1 MWQMDGKE
9 RKKDAIYMESSCD
22 KNGRWLEREGDETAD
37 EWKGVVR
44 KMADGWKGVVR
55 KMADGWKGDEKKD
68 GRSSVDGKE

>member
-44 KMADGWKGVVR
+44 KMADGW
-55 KMADGWKGDEKKD
+55 
-68 GRSSVDGKE
+68 